1 MQIKK
6 IKKYQVQIKKHLK
19 IWRNF
24 SSTQIFIPL
33 VQYKV
38 LLTPAFIYKESG
50 EYTNPEKLLP
60 LSFSYLLFL
69 FLILH
74 KFSQILT
81 YTTNKYII
89 KELLKL
95 LIQMMLITHH

>member
-6 IKKYQVQIKKHLK
+6 IKKYQVQIKKPLK

-50 EYTNPEKLLP
+50 E
-60 LSFSYLLFL
+60 
-69 FLILH
+69 
-74 KFSQILT
+74 
-81 YTTNKYII
+81 
-89 KELLKL
+89 
-95 LIQMMLITHH
+95 